1 MTDTDTDTDMPA
13 RPRRR
18 RWAPL
23 AAVGV
28 LVAGVVA
35 WVVTSPD
42 AVPTADRANA
52 LIPIGAG
59 ETYYE
64 GYYALNHRDII
75 VEQVAAVTT
84 AGVSA
89 EPLLCVPVPGASYI
103 GNITVDEVDE
113 FCSSAEPISP
123 GTVIPGS
130 SRDTVQPYVLLRIV
144 KHTEATEAF
153 CGLDIT
159 YRDGWRQ
166 GSNRQ
171 GGTHQVLLTQDALDP
186 FDDDWTELAGCPV
199 RADN

>member
-1 MTDTDTDTDMPA
+1 VNDTDTDTDMQA

-18 RWAPL
+18 RRTPL
-23 AAVGV
+23 AAAGV
-28 LVAGVVA
+28 LAAGVVA
-35 WVVTSPD
+35 WLMTTPD
-42 AVPTADRANA
+42 TVPTADHANA
-52 LIPIGAG
+52 LVPIGGG

-64 GYYALNHRDII
+64 GYYALNDRDII
-75 VEQVAAVTT
+75 IEQVAAVTT

-89 EPLLCVPVPGASYI
+89 EPLLCVPEPGASYI

-113 FCSSAEPISP
+113 FCSSTEPLAP
-123 GTVIPGS
+123 GTVIPGY
-130 SRDTVQPYVLLRIV
+130 SRDTLQPYVLLRIM
-144 KHTEATEAF
+144 KHTETTEAF

-159 YRDGWRQ
+159 YQDGWRQ

>member
-1 MTDTDTDTDMPA
+1 VNDTDPDTAVQA

-18 RWAPL
+18 RWASL

-35 WVVTSPD
+35 WVVTAPD
-42 AVPTADRANA
+42 TVPTADHANA
-52 LIPIGAG
+52 LVPIGAG

-64 GYYALNHRDII
+64 GFYALNDRDIT
-75 VEQVAAVTT
+75 VQQVAAITT
-84 AGVSA
+84 PGVSA

-113 FCSSAEPISP
+113 VCSSTEPLAP
-123 GTVIPGS
+123 GTVIPGY
-130 SRDTVQPYVLLRIV
+130 SRDTLQPYVLLRIM
-144 KHTEATEAF
+144 KHTDATETF

-159 YRDGWRQ
+159 CRDGWRQ

-171 GGTHQVLLTQDALDP
+171 GGTHQVLLTQDELGP